1 MNTNNLNLFSNYND
15 VLKVEDLQK
24 ILGIGRNLAYQL
36 LTDKKIIGKKVGHSW
51 IIAKSNLI
59 KFILSEDENASTDN
73 I

>member
-1 MNTNNLNLFSNYND
+1 MDTNNLNLFSNYND

-36 LTDKKIIGKKVGHSW
+36 LTNKKIIGKKVGHSW

>member
-1 MNTNNLNLFSNYND
+1 MDTNNLNLFSNYND

-36 LTDKKIIGKKVGHSW
+36 LTDKKIIGKKVGNSW

>member
-1 MNTNNLNLFSNYND
+1 MDTNNLNLFSNYND